1 MQLWSLGGKIPWRR
15 AWRLT
20 PVFLPGK
27 FHGQRSRAGE
37 PDSPW
42 GHKGLDT
49 TERTH
54 THTHA
59 HTHIHT
65 HTHSHSVLNSEKSQE
80 NQDELVTPAP

>member
-1 MQLWSLGGKIPWRR
+1 M
-15 AWRLT
+15 
-20 PVFLPGK
+20 
-27 FHGQRSRAGE
+27 
-37 PDSPW
+37 
-42 GHKGLDT
+42 DT

-80 NQDELVTPAP
+80 NQDELVTLLLVRHSLLAIRGIAS